1 MRILLI
7 CLLAKPISA
16 DRTNLPPDPT
26 ASQKIS
32 TCKRIHRYKHKM
44 TNSDTI
50 AAIAT
55 PVGRGGIGIIKISGQ
70 NAFGLADAIF
80 RPLNDYRDAGSEGNR
95 QASDNKPF
103 KFESHRLYYCHVV
116 DPVGGRLLDEVLLS
130 AMRAPHT
137 YTREDVVEINA
148 HGGAVVLH
156 AILRLVLSM
165 GARPAEPGEFTRRA
179 YLNGRIDLTQAEAVI
194 DVINARTQKSLELA
208 ATHLSGRLRERVTRA
223 RERLTGLLTQVEA
236 AIDFPE
242 DVEDLLE
249 PESTVAAVQKDV
261 LVPLKDM
268 IRNYIDAH
276 VFRDGIS
283 VAVVGRPNVGKSSLL
298 NQLVKKDRAIV
309 TDMPGTTRD
318 IIEET
323 LNLKGIPVVIS
334 DTAGVHPTENPIE
347 KIGIEKTLAHVN
359 GSDLVLFM
367 IEANSPIGPEE
378 HLLYEK
384 VNSKPIIMVLN
395 KIDLVADDRATALPD
410 DWQYDDRV
418 HISALYDRG
427 IDKLEDKIIKLA
439 GGENPLD
446 LNSAIVPNLRHKCLL
461 ETSLAAAEAVT
472 NALENGTPSDLVAIH
487 LQEAIDALGVISGDN
502 ARVDVLD
509 EIFSRFCVGK

>member
-1 MRILLI
+1 MIT
-7 CLLAKPISA
+7 
-16 DRTNLPPDPT
+16 D
-26 ASQKIS
+26 
-32 TCKRIHRYKHKM
+32 
-44 TNSDTI
+44 SDTI

-55 PVGRGGIGIIKISGQ
+55 PVGRGGIGIVKISGN
-70 NAFGLADAIF
+70 NAFLLAQTIF
-80 RPLNDYRDAGSEGNR
+80 RPSKNDPDAKAVKRGQDPGNR
-95 QASDNKPF
+95 PLE
-103 KFESHRLYYCHVV
+103 FETHRLYYGRIV
-116 DPVGGRLLDEVLLS
+116 DPDNGQLLDEVLLS

-156 AILRLVLSM
+156 AILRLVLNH
-165 GARPAEPGEFTRRA
+165 GARLAEPGEFTRRA
-179 YLNGRIDLTQAEAVI
+179 FLNGRIDLTQAEAVI
-194 DVINARTQKSLELA
+194 DVINARTQKNLELA
-208 ATHLSGRLRERVTRA
+208 ATQ
-223 RERLTGLLTQVEA
+223 LTGKLKDQVVKVRNQLVALLTNVEA

-242 DVEDLLE
+242 EVEDLVD
-249 PESTVAAVQKDV
+249 PEKTGKALQNEV
-261 LVPLKDM
+261 LLPLKSL

-309 TDMPGTTRD
+309 TEMPGTTRD

-323 LNLKGIPVVIS
+323 LNLQGIPVIVS

-359 GSDLVLFM
+359 GSDLVLFV
-367 IEANSPIGPEE
+367 IEAHCPLGPDDQ
-378 HLLYEK
+378 LIYEK
-384 VNSKPIIMVLN
+384 IDSKRIIMVVN
-395 KIDLVADDRATALPD
+395 KIDLVNAESATTLPEHWQFDD
-410 DWQYDDRV
+410 QV

-427 IDKLEDKIIKLA
+427 IDQLKEKIILLA
-439 GGENPLD
+439 GGKTPLD
-446 LNSAIVPNLRHKCLL
+446 FNKMVVPNLRHKLLL
-461 ETSLAAAEAVT
+461 ETSLAASEAVIEE
-472 NALENGTPSDLVAIH
+472 LQNGTPGDLVAIH

-502 ARVDVLD
+502 VKVDVLD